1 MSWIE
6 PEVFTMVYN
15 VLSYLVP
22 TTFQTA
28 FATKPLPPFVLITMA
43 LGGIQQVSSLLE
55 VFLLISSLHQKLFIQ
70 IFTELTPSFQLAIPF
85 TKVFVSN
92 IPFTKVFVSY
102 PEQYIS

>member
-1 MSWIE
+1 
-6 PEVFTMVYN
+6 MVYN

-28 FATKPLPPFVLITMA
+28 FATKTLPPFVLITMA

-70 IFTELTPSFQLAIPF
+70 IFTEHTPSFQWA
-85 TKVFVSN
+85 